1 MIKHLSYLIILSFM
15 SSITH
20 IQPVVA
26 TPSTTKALTTKAKE
40 ATRTVKVSSDQ
51 VQQQDID
58 RWLKAHKAPQVFT
71 WVSPKGLKANLKLSI
86 EQEGALVSITEESF
100 GLSFEGQSKDDYSY
114 TKRIYTLTAP
124 YSLLKATYYQQASGQ
139 AQIKLW
145 HNHHLSTNDDV
156 KPYQD
161 KDPIKLLKYAQQNI
175 ERFESS
181 SSKSLK
187 NGMSQQK
194 LITKDNLL
202 THLGLRY
209 SQSLANKVVYLLDL
223 SMPKVQDHKYNIKY
237 IDERLV
243 NLAHSNHKQGNA
255 SHLNWAKLFEYK
267 VVDDQGHMSR
277 SFVNDQGVVLATSL
291 SRQEHLIDLSYLQKP
306 PTSLSYLLYAK
317 ERMPKADTRALLNP
331 YRLEL
336 KKCLAHPT
344 SLGNTSLGSSNI
356 PNLRLNF
363 VTLKNASSKVTIS
376 KLSAIGFSPQLS
388 WGQRETCLAK
398 VIQTHSQHIEQN
410 IQSSKDLLIEF
421 SLTEL

>member
-1 MIKHLSYLIILSFM
+1 MFKYLSYLVILSFM

-20 IQPVVA
+20 IQPAVA
-26 TPSTTKALTTKAKE
+26 TPSTTKAQE
-40 ATRTVKVSSDQ
+40 ATSSVKVKVSSDQ
-51 VQQQDID
+51 AQQQNID
-58 RWLKAHKAPQVFT
+58 RWLKAHQDPQVFT

-100 GLSFEGQSKDDYSY
+100 GLSFESQAKDDYSY

-156 KPYQD
+156 KPYQNN
-161 KDPIKLLKYAQQNI
+161 DPIKLQNYAQQKI
-175 ERFESS
+175 EQFESS
-181 SSKSLK
+181 NSKSLK

-209 SQSLANKVVYLLDL
+209 SESLASKIVYLLDL
-223 SMPKVQDHKYNIKY
+223 SMPKVQDREYHIKY

-291 SRQEHLIDLSYLQKP
+291 SQQQHLIDLNHLQKP

-317 ERMPKADTRALLNP
+317 ERMPKADIRALLNP
-331 YRLEL
+331 YKLAL

-344 SLGNTSLGSSNI
+344 SPKKTSLGRSNI

-363 VTLKNASSKVTIS
+363 VTLKDASSKAAVS
-376 KLSAIGFSPQLS
+376 KLSAIGFSPQLF